1 MAHAVTTKGYLGALA
16 TRIREYDDTGRLP
29 AFFLFQTQF
38 FYEGSKSRLY
48 LSLLE
53 DPLGHD
59 LKLGEGQEKQLK
71 RMEACIDSMTPQERR
86 HPQLLNG
93 SRKKRVARGSGTSV
107 EEINRLLR
115 QYGQMRKLMKRLGKA
130 DPRALKRQLGIG

>member
-1 MAHAVTTKGYLGALA
+1 
-16 TRIREYDDTGRLP
+16 
-29 AFFLFQTQF
+29 
-38 FYEGSKSRLY
+38 
-48 LSLLE
+48 
-53 DPLGHD
+53 
-59 LKLGEGQEKQLK
+59 
-71 RMEACIDSMTPQERR
+71 MEACIDSMTPQERR

-93 SRKKRVARGSGTSV
+93 SRKKRIARGSGTSV

>member
-1 MAHAVTTKGYLGALA
+1 MG
-16 TRIREYDDTGRLP
+16 
-29 AFFLFQTQF
+29 
-38 FYEGSKSRLY
+38 
-48 LSLLE
+48 
-53 DPLGHD
+53 PLQSVMEMVPGMSGMMPD
-59 LKLGEGQEKQLK
+59 GGVGEGQERQLK
-71 RMEACIDSMTPQERR
+71 RMEACIDSMTPRERR

-93 SRKKRVARGSGTSV
+93 SRKKRIAKGSGTSV